1 MFVFLHYQF
10 FCVIAVFF
18 SYPVPCIFCC
28 LAWPSA
34 ADPDG
39 DLTTEHEKKLG
50 DLVADKYGTDF
61 FMMDKYPLEVR
72 PFYSMPCPVNP
83 KHSNSFD
90 IFIRGEVM
98 SRFCLFHAGQLLA
111 LFSRPL
117 H

>member
-1 MFVFLHYQF
+1 MYFY
-10 FCVIAVFF
+10 
-18 SYPVPCIFCC
+18 C

-34 ADPDG
+34 ADIDG

-72 PFYSMPCPVNP
+72 PFYTMPCPTNP

-90 IFIRGEVM
+90 IFIRGEVRTGRVFVGIFM
-98 SRFCLFHAGQLLA
+98 PRSSF
-111 LFSRPL
+111 
-117 H
+117 